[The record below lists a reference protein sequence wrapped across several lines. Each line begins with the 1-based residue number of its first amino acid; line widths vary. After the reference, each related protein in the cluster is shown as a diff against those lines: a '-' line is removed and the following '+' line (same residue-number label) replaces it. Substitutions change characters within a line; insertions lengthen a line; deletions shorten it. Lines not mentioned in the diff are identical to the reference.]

1 MVYYF
6 YFMFNQTPS
15 LVAEISAN
23 HNGSLKQAKQLIKIS
38 KKYGAD
44 AVKLQTFDEKM
55 MTLNSKKNSFLIKS
69 GLWKGYSLW
78 QLYKKAKTPFSWH
91 AELFDY
97 AKKIGIKCFSSP
109 FNSTAVDFLEDLK
122 CPIFKIAS
130 FEITDIPLIERIAKT
145 KKPVILS
152 TGLASIKEID
162 LAYRTLLKNGTKN
175 IAILYC
181 VSNYPSK
188 IEDFNLKNITFLKKR
203 YKCKIGLSDHSTD
216 NRVAIAAV
224 SLGAEIIEKHVALA
238 NQKKGLD
245 LSFSLKGEEILSFK
259 NDMKDTFNLLGRDNF
274 LRKKIEKKNL
284 VYRRSLF
291 AVEAI
296 KKGQKF
302 SNNNLKS
309 LRPKIGLD
317 PIFIKK
323 LLGKKSKIKIATNTP
338 ITSKI
343 LKKMI

>member
-1 MVYYF
+1 
-6 YFMFNQTPS
+6 
-15 LVAEISAN
+15 
-23 HNGSLKQAKQLIKIS
+23 
-38 KKYGAD
+38 
-44 AVKLQTFDEKM
+44 M

-291 AVEAI
+291 TVEAI
-296 KKGQKF
+296 KKF

>member
-1 MVYYF
+1 
-6 YFMFNQTPS
+6 MFNQTPS

-55 MTLNSKKNSFLIKS
+55 MTLNSKKKSFLIKS
-69 GLWKGYSLW
+69 GLWKGHSLW
-78 QLYKKAKTPFSWH
+78 QLYKKAKTPFHWH
-91 AELFDY
+91 AELFAY

-109 FNSTAVDFLEDLK
+109 FSPSAVDFLEDLK

-130 FEITDIPLIERIAKT
+130 FEITDIPLLERIAKT
-145 KKPVILS
+145 KKPIILS
-152 TGLASIKEID
+152 TGLASISEID
-162 LAYRTLLKNGTKN
+162 LAYKTLLKNGAKN

-188 IEDFNLKNITFLKKR
+188 IEDFNLKNIIFLKKR

-245 LSFSLKGEEILSFK
+245 LSFSLKGKEILKFK
-259 NDMKDTFNLLGRDNF
+259 NDIKDTFNLLGKDNF

-291 AVEAI
+291 VVEEI

-302 SNNNLKS
+302 SNDNLKP

-317 PIFIKK
+317 PIFIKR
-323 LLGKKSKIKIATNTP
+323 LLGKKSKIKINVNTP

-343 LKKMI
+343 LKKIV

>member
-1 MVYYF
+1 
-6 YFMFNQTPS
+6 MFNQTPS
-15 LVAEISAN
+15 LIAEISAN
-23 HNGSLKQAKQLIKIS
+23 HNGSLKQAKQLITIS

-291 AVEAI
+291 AVEEI

-343 LKKMI
+343 LKKMV